1 MKLTTMDI
9 QFADFAAEIV
19 EVSDINAK
27 NIQSTIFSMG
37 TTISSYAE
45 DTGKTFPFVKIPHFE
60 ERGQVLLD
68 ISGAR
73 HVSLNLL
80 VAKDEREKW
89 EEFSVANQ
97 GWVQE
102 GLDAQGKDVEAYPIT
117 PYIHRRDDDN
127 FIVPNEEA
135 DDMYSVVWQVTPAPE
150 VPTLVNHN
158 AMSTNFSDIVELLEA
173 TNRETFSPIL
183 EDENEITAYVGQPE
197 SYLVQPVFKEVT
209 GETMEKTFVGYI
221 NALLPWDNYF
231 KNIIPDNL
239 APMHLVLKNTC
250 GQVVTFEVIGPKVNV
265 LSVEEDLH
273 DPFYDPLEVNTHF
286 QVFEGRRRMQESH
299 DARNSEANMGA
310 QGNGMGIGSQGNAM
324 SMGHEGHNMQG
335 GEGMDHEGH
344 SSLYHTPEAHAAML
358 NSGKYY
364 CWYEYSIYPT
374 NEFHE
379 AYTTQQPLWST
390 LGVVFI
396 FFLTSAIFVLHDL
409 LVTRRQKRV
418 EASAARSNALVS
430 SLFPAQVRDRLLQDN
445 EDGTKQSYKQSNAP
459 GTTSMMDGNNRS
471 ALHSDYQADLDTTSK
486 LLETKPI
493 ADLFPSATVLFADI
507 CGFTAWS
514 SVREPTQV
522 FTLLE
527 QIYNSFD
534 VIARKRRIFKVET
547 IGDCYVAGKRSAE
560 VSRAL

>member
-1 MKLTTMDI
+1 M
-9 QFADFAAEIV
+9 

-27 NIQSTIFSMG
+27 NIFSTVLSMG

-45 DTGKTFPFVKIPHFE
+45 DSGKDFPFITIPHFA
-60 ERGQVLLD
+60 ERGQVFLD

-73 HVSLNLL
+73 HVSLNFL
-80 VAKDEREKW
+80 VNNDEREKW
-89 EEFSVANQ
+89 EKFSVENQ

-102 GLDAQGKDVEAYPIT
+102 GLDAQGKTVEAYPIT
-117 PYIHRRDDDN
+117 PYIHKRDEDN
-127 FIVPNEEA
+127 FIVSDTVA
-135 DDMYSVVWQVTPAPE
+135 DKYSVVWQIAPAPE
-150 VPTLVNHN
+150 VPTVVNHN
-158 AMSTNFSDIVELLEA
+158 AMSTEFFDIVELLEA
-173 TNRETFSPIL
+173 TKRETFSPIL
-183 EDENEITAYVGQPE
+183 EEENEITAYVGIPE

-209 GETMEKTFVGYI
+209 GETMNKTLAGYI

-231 KNIIPDNL
+231 KNIIPDNS

-250 GQVVTFEVIGPKVNV
+250 GQVVTFEIIGPNVDV

-273 DPFYDPLEVNTHF
+273 DPFYDSLEINAKFHVSDEH
-286 QVFEGRRRMQESH
+286 RRLQ
-299 DARNSEANMGA
+299 
-310 QGNGMGIGSQGNAM
+310 
-324 SMGHEGHNMQG
+324 
-335 GEGMDHEGH
+335 
-344 SSLYHTPEAHAAML
+344 EAHDDD
-358 NSGKYY
+358 KYY
-364 CWYEYSIYPT
+364 CMYEYSIYPT
-374 NEFHE
+374 DEFHE
-379 AYTTQQPLWST
+379 VYTTQQPLWST
-390 LGVVFI
+390 LGVIFI
-396 FFLTSAIFVLHDL
+396 FCLTSAIFVLYDL
-409 LVTRRQKRV
+409 LVTRRQQRV
-418 EASAARSNALVS
+418 EASAARSNAIVS

-445 EDGTKQSYKQSNAP
+445 GEDGAKQSYKQSTGR
-459 GTTSMMDGNNRS
+459 GTIAMMDGNNRS

-547 IGDCYVAGKRSAE
+547 IGDCYVAGKLSA
-560 VSRAL
+560 